1 MKNWGLGRGT
11 AVGLFVVVSKMKS
24 LFCHPPIQHNE
35 MLKNAIRFSKSVMLC
50 ALPVYADTFLQTP
63 RKTYPQSGAG
73 HHLQSGSATSQRLS
87 INSSYFSIKMSSFSI
102 KRISW
107 GLNRS
112 EHSGQ
117 LMLTLLSEISIRRY
131 WRKQS
136 TQDLWWH
143 VIISGNLSLEC
154 RKRHKGHSMKSPLGL
169 LLEVVPL
176 SEEVH
181 VEKIEFLSVHISEW
195 MLSIL
200 AIPSTPPFRSLD
212 LRFVSFFLRKREPK
226 EILLFFGAFLTEGK
240 LTEEA
245 EDCRSR
251 SEPIC
256 RCKLMSRSLIRS
268 GLNLIHK
275 PNHF

>member
-1 MKNWGLGRGT
+1 MLSFY
-11 AVGLFVVVSKMKS
+11 AVTSF
-24 LFCHPPIQHNE
+24 
-35 MLKNAIRFSKSVMLC
+35 
-50 ALPVYADTFLQTP
+50 ADMEK
-63 RKTYPQSGAG
+63 KTYPQSGAG
-73 HHLQSGSATSQRLS
+73 HHLQSGSATSHRLS
-87 INSSYFSIKMSSFSI
+87 MNSSYFSIRMSSFNI

-117 LMLTLLSEISIRRY
+117 LILTLLSEISIRRY
-131 WRKQS
+131 CRKQS
-136 TQDLWWH
+136 TQDLWWQ
-143 VIISGNLSLEC
+143 VMISGNLSLEC
-154 RKRHKGHSMKSPLGL
+154 RRRHKGHSMKSPLGL

-195 MLSIL
+195 MLSML
-200 AIPSTPPFRSLD
+200 AIPSTPPFKSLD

-226 EILLFFGAFLTEGK
+226 EILLFFGAFLTDGK

-245 EDCRSR
+245 EDWRSR

-256 RCKLMSRSLIRS
+256 RCKLMSRSLIKN
-268 GLNLIHK
+268 GLNFTYY
-275 PNHF
+275 PTHF